1 MTDPDPHED
10 SYARSRG
17 GARGESW
24 SEPVIGSL
32 CSGYGGLDLGVL
44 AALGGRLAWVADN
57 DPAAPSSSPPP
68 GRASPTSAT
77 SRAVDWSAVPPVDVV
92 TAGFPCQDISAAGR
106 RVGIRR
112 RAPVDCGPNRRA
124 VGVLDPLSSWKTS
137 PRLAGATEAST
148 CPRQPGRAGYDTLW
162 LSVPAADVGAA
173 HRRDG
178 CSSSPTQPEPA
189 PSPPPVQPEAA
200 ACRRCCRPRSRGTGG
215 HRATRPGRR
224 PRRTTGSLPDAVVR
238 LLPTPMRRRR
248 PRRLPTDGAAAT
260 TTPGQP
266 PGYRRRSLP
275 ACRSRTSPVH
285 RSRRRRGCC
294 RRLRPATRTTLR
306 TPTCWLARRA
316 RHRDR
321 RINGNGMGMPLS
333 VAVRLLP
340 HPAGRARHGPAAR
353 TSTTP
358 PANRG
363 STATVLRLLPTP
375 RASGNRNSR
384 AAVTVHRSGP
394 GLEQAVEL
402 VLGVA
407 PAELT
412 GTPPPSW
419 TIPGAVG
426 GDPATDTNTNVV
438 IGGGGEDDTE
448 LGTFDWGDYTPA
460 VLRWTAALGR
470 TPPHPTEPGRT
481 GRPRLAA
488 AFVEWLMGLPLG
500 WVTTTGITRAAQIRT
515 LGNGARPGPSCHRNQ
530 PPTRRPHSRHRADSG
545 HRCHRPQQRH
555 RPRGRRGMTGLPPA
569 GRDAVDK

>member
-24 SEPVIGSL
+24 SEPVIGSV
-32 CSGYGGLDLGVL
+32 CTGYGGLDLGVL
-44 AALGGRLAWVADN
+44 GVLGGRLAWVADP
-57 DPAAPSSSPPP
+57 DPAAAAVLAARFP
-68 GRASPTSAT
+68 GVPNLGDITT
-77 SRAVDWSAVPPVDVV
+77 TDWSAVEPVDVL
-92 TAGFPCQDISAAGR
+92 TAGFPCQDISTAGHGVGITKGTRSGLWFDVLGAVRDLRPALVVVENVAALRSRRGGLGVVLGTLAALGYDARWRSVRASDIGAPHRRERIFILAYPAGARAVPTPRAAGAAAA
-106 RVGIRR
+106 GGAADPA
-112 RAPVDCGPNRRA
+112 RAG
-124 VGVLDPLSSWKTS
+124 
-137 PRLAGATEAST
+137 LAGPGDPSQPATS
-148 CPRQPGRAGYDTLW
+148 
-162 LSVPAADVGAA
+162 
-173 HRRDG
+173 
-178 CSSSPTQPEPA
+178 
-189 PSPPPVQPEAA
+189 
-200 ACRRCCRPRSRGTGG
+200 
-215 HRATRPGRR
+215 
-224 PRRTTGSLPDAVVR
+224 RTTGSLPDAVVR
-238 LLPTPMRRRR
+238 LLPTPMG
-248 PRRLPTDGAAAT
+248 PT
-260 TTPGQP
+260 TTAP
-266 PGYRRRSLP
+266 PHRRCGCDNDARSTCGISRRSSR
-275 ACRSRTSPVH
+275 CRSRTSPVH

-306 TPTCWLARRA
+306 TP
-316 RHRDR
+316 
-321 RINGNGMGMPLS
+321 S
-333 VAVRLLP
+333 
-340 HPAGRARHGPAAR
+340 AGWR
-353 TSTTP
+353 TEPVTGTG
-358 PANRG
+358 G
-363 STATVLRLLPTP
+363 STATAWGCRCRSRSGCFPTPLAGEARAGSPNQHDSSGQPGLNATVLRLLPTP

-530 PPTRRPHSRHRADSG
+530 PPTRRPHSRTAPTQDTGATAHNSATDRADV
-545 HRCHRPQQRH
+545 
-555 RPRGRRGMTGLPPA
+555 A
-569 GRDAVDK
+569 A